1 HTAAIKLKKQTEV
14 FSGGEQRPNVILQ
27 NAILRGTLS
36 NGSECARSRDEAS
49 PFFAIAYALVFLV
62 SVALNGVALRAYF
75 CRPRRHSSSVT
86 VFLRNLAVADLF
98 LSLCLPLRI
107 ANYASSVPVVRH
119 VYCSCG
125 ASAFYLN
132 MYASILFMEYIAANR
147 YLKIVRPLETNPLQA
162 IHSARVTSGVTWAF
176 LVAAALTY
184 MVILQSTGV
193 PQYEGDSVGCEALHS
208 DQAKKLYQ
216 AIHLISAGIF
226 SFVLVSLVLF
236 YCSIARRLS
245 QAQRVRPEKRGC
257 GKLARSKRNMLVL
270 VCVFCVCFV
279 PYHLVRLPYA
289 FLKGQLGC
297 YSWAGS
303 FYTAK
308 EVTVLLS
315 AFNAC
320 LDPLIY
326 FFFSKAFR
334 AQLGLRGSQS
344 PTTNSPGPPKPF
356 HTTITEPPVDQQ
368 TRRAF

>member
-1 HTAAIKLKKQTEV
+1 MEISDPGISATPAATL
-14 FSGGEQRPNVILQ
+14 
-27 NAILRGTLS
+27 NASKVS

-344 PTTNSPGPPKPF
+344 PTTSLA
-356 HTTITEPPVDQQ
+356 TTEA
-368 TRRAF
+368 RRRESTF